1 MRKQFSANTAMT
13 LAALGIVY
21 GDIGTSPLYALK
33 ESFRASTIAPTE
45 TNVLGFVSLIVWSL
59 LLIVTLKYVLFI
71 LRADNNGEG
80 GVVVLM
86 QQAMQHLKGKPV
98 WIVMMMGLTGT
109 ALFYGDAMITPAV
122 SVLSAAEGLTVISE
136 SFRSYVMPI
145 ALIILFG
152 LFLIQKK
159 GTHKIGTLFGPIM
172 LIWFSAIALI
182 GLYQIVQA
190 PKIILAFSPF
200 YAINFAINHGWDGF
214 IGLGCVVLAVTGAEA
229 LYADMGHFGRKP
241 IQTAWIKIVLPSLI
255 INYLGQGALIL
266 HNPNAI
272 NNPFFLSAPHWLLIP
287 LIILATFATII
298 ASQAVIAGAYS
309 LTRQA
314 IQLGFAPRMN
324 IIHTNN
330 EEVGQ
335 IYLPLVNW
343 LLLVAV
349 TLVVLAFHDSE
360 HLASAYGI
368 AVTGTMVITSCLFC
382 VVMIKNWRWPIPL
395 ALLLTAVFLCFDLVF
410 FSSNLLKLIHGG
422 WFPVMVALI
431 VVTLFSTWR
440 RGQAQLLQ
448 AQQNQEFSLDNFVEN
463 LHDYPPQI
471 VSGNAVF
478 MVSDPFSIPRALL
491 HNLKHNKV
499 LHSYNVLLSVKTK
512 EIPYVADNDRI
523 AMKQIG
529 PRFTR
534 VIANYGFQETANITH
549 ILKLMAEQGIKLDT
563 MDTSF
568 FLSHDSIV
576 VAAKTKHGNMGR
588 LRARLFK
595 WLYKNSASAGN
606 YYHIPANRVVE
617 LGAQVV
623 I

>member
-1 MRKQFSANTAMT
+1 MRFQLTANSATT

-33 ESFRASTIAPTE
+33 ESFRASSIDASPA
-45 TNVLGFVSLIVWSL
+45 NVLGFVSLIIWSL

-71 LRADNNGEG
+71 LRADNDGEG

-86 QQAMQHLKGKPV
+86 QQAIKNLKGKPV
-98 WIVMMMGLTGT
+98 WLIMMMGLTGT

-136 SFRSYVMPI
+136 SFRPYVMPI
-145 ALIILFG
+145 ALSILFT
-152 LFLIQKK
+152 LFFIQKK

-172 LIWFSAIALI
+172 LLWFSAIALI
-182 GLYQIVQA
+182 GLFQIVQS
-190 PKIILAFSPF
+190 PKIILAFNP
-200 YAINFAINHGWDGF
+200 YYGIQFAITHGWEGF

-241 IQTAWIKIVLPSLI
+241 IQTAWIKIVLPSLL

-266 HNPNAI
+266 RHPLAI
-272 NNPFFLSAPHWLLIP
+272 KNPFFLSVPHWLLIP
-287 LIILATFATII
+287 FIILATLATII
-298 ASQAVIAGAYS
+298 ASQAVIAGAFS

-314 IQLGFAPRMN
+314 IQLGFAPRMT

-330 EEVGQ
+330 QEVGQ

-343 LLLVAV
+343 LLLTAV
-349 TLVVLAFHDSE
+349 TLVVLVFHDSE

-368 AVTGTMVITSCLFC
+368 AVTGTMVITTLLFC
-382 VVMIKNWRWPIPL
+382 IVMIKNWHWPIPL
-395 ALLLTAVFLCFDLVF
+395 ALLLTLIFLSFDLIF

-431 VVTLFSTWR
+431 VVTIFTTWR
-440 RGQAQLLQ
+440 NGKIQIKRMHQTNEYALDEFV
-448 AQQNQEFSLDNFVEN
+448 QNLN
-463 LHDYPPQI
+463 DYPPQI

-478 MVSDPFSIPRALL
+478 MVADPFNVPRALL
-491 HNLKHNKV
+491 HNLKHNKI
-499 LHSYNVLLSVKTK
+499 LHNYNVILTIKTK
-512 EIPYVADNDRI
+512 EVPHIPDSERI

-534 VIANYGFQETANITH
+534 VIADYGFQETADISH
-549 ILKLMAEQGIKLDT
+549 ILKLMAEQGITLDT
-563 MDTSF
+563 METSF
-568 FLSHDSIV
+568 FLSNDSIV
-576 VAAKTKHGNMGR
+576 VANKTKPGNMGR

-595 WLYKNSASAGN
+595 WLYTNSASATS

-617 LGAQVV
+617 LGAQVK